1 MGEVVDLHSQL
12 AHLED
17 DELIENLARFA
28 DGTLSEAAVKARHH
42 LSNEEWA
49 AMGENDRL
57 IELVEAAKLRRIRTG
72 ATKRERAQ
80 IEIVDGPPILGK
92 IMRDPGSNARH
103 VIDAVKALD
112 GLASNGAEAA
122 AAGARFEITIN
133 LGADHVEHYSKSIA
147 VDANDTDPNDIDAG
161 GAAGAR
167 TNSGAGSAGGRKAAP
182 LDSKQLDPA
191 HHPRAGYL
199 YLRPPPY
206 PGSGERDQNSRN
218 SGQARLARPHEAP
231 QVRHQKVA
239 DRDRRLTSA

>member
-1 MGEVVDLHSQL
+1 MGDIVDLKP
-12 AHLED
+12 APLED

-28 DGTLSEAAVKARHH
+28 DGTLSEAAVKSRHH

-103 VIDAVKALD
+103 VIDAVKTLD
-112 GLASNGAEAA
+112 TLASAGAEAE

-133 LGADHVEHYSKSIA
+133 LGADHIEHYSKSIKINA
-147 VDANDTDPNDIDAG
+147 DDTDPNDIDTRPVI
-161 GAAGAR
+161 AAIGQKKS
-167 TNSGAGSAGGRKAAP
+167 TDDGN
-182 LDSKQLDPA
+182 
-191 HHPRAGYL
+191 
-199 YLRPPPY
+199 
-206 PGSGERDQNSRN
+206 GE
-218 SGQARLARPHEAP
+218 GHI
-231 QVRHQKVA
+231 
-239 DRDRRLTSA
+239 

>member
-1 MGEVVDLHSQL
+1 MGDVIDLRGQS

-28 DGTLSEAAVKARHH
+28 DGTLCEAAVKARHH

-57 IELVEAAKLRRIRTG
+57 VELVEAAKLRRIRTG

-112 GLASNGAEAA
+112 GLASTGAEAA

-133 LGADHVEHYSKSIA
+133 LGPIMSSI
-147 VDANDTDPNDIDAG
+147 T
-161 GAAGAR
+161 AR
-167 TNSGAGSAGGRKAAP
+167 ASP
-182 LDSKQLDPA
+182 LTPTTPIPISTPA
-191 HHPRAGYL
+191 
-199 YLRPPPY
+199 
-206 PGSGERDQNSRN
+206 
-218 SGQARLARPHEAP
+218 
-231 QVRHQKVA
+231 
-239 DRDRRLTSA
+239 

>member
-42 LSNEEWA
+42 LSNEDWA

-92 IMRDPGSNARH
+92 IMRDPNANERH
-103 VIDAVKALD
+103 RIDSIKTLD
-112 GLASNGAEAA
+112 ALASTGAEAA

-133 LGADHVEHYSKSIA
+133 LGSDTEHYSKSIA
-147 VDANDTDPNDIDAG
+147 IDPNDTDPNDVDTTNVIAAITMNKPRDDG
-161 GAAGAR
+161 G
-167 TNSGAGSAGGRKAAP
+167 
-182 LDSKQLDPA
+182 
-191 HHPRAGYL
+191 
-199 YLRPPPY
+199 
-206 PGSGERDQNSRN
+206 
-218 SGQARLARPHEAP
+218 GQGHI
-231 QVRHQKVA
+231 
-239 DRDRRLTSA
+239 

>member
-42 LSNEEWA
+42 LSNEDWA

-57 IELVEAAKLRRIRTG
+57 IELVEAAKLRRIRSG

-92 IMRDPGSNARH
+92 IMRDPNANERH
-103 VIDAVKALD
+103 RIDSIKTLD
-112 GLASNGAEAA
+112 ALASTGAEAA

-133 LGADHVEHYSKSIA
+133 LGSDAEHYSKSIA
-147 VDANDTDPNDIDAG
+147 IDPNDADPNDVDTTNVI
-161 GAAGAR
+161 AAITMNKPRMTAVAR
-167 TNSGAGSAGGRKAAP
+167 DIFERLSADGRHRSKRPNHNSEG
-182 LDSKQLDPA
+182 LL
-191 HHPRAGYL
+191 
-199 YLRPPPY
+199 
-206 PGSGERDQNSRN
+206 
-218 SGQARLARPHEAP
+218 
-231 QVRHQKVA
+231 
-239 DRDRRLTSA
+239 